1 MTEMPAETEAGDGR
15 LTGELLRSVSRSFYI
30 SIRLLPRH
38 LREPVGLAYLLARAT
53 DTVADTADVDALVR
67 SETLMDLRSLI
78 EGQAPPER
86 VREIAQ
92 SFSTLQQ
99 ASEERRLIEA
109 LPDCLHRLHRLNS
122 VDREDV
128 RAVLRKIIKG
138 QALDVARFGD
148 AKQIRA
154 LETDR
159 DLHEYTYLVAGCV
172 GEFWT
177 QLCFRHVRNFAEW
190 PENEMIE
197 LGKRYGSGLQ
207 LINIL
212 RDAHADLQVG
222 RCYFPKEELDA
233 VGVAPSEI
241 LVEPDRIDLVY
252 DKWLEEAQRGL
263 NAGIKYVHG
272 IRNRRIRGATALPA
286 LIGARTLKLLRA
298 AGPGALHHRIKVPRN
313 EVRRM
318 LASVGLALAGRAK
331 IEKMFRREF
340 D

>member
-1 MTEMPAETEAGDGR
+1 MPAATTAGGR
-15 LTGELLRSVSRSFYI
+15 LTNELLRSVSRSFYI
-30 SIRLLPRH
+30 SIRLLPRR

-53 DTVADTADVDALVR
+53 DTVADTAEVEALAR
-67 SETLMDLRSLI
+67 SESLMDLRSLI
-78 EGQAPPER
+78 EGQGPPER

-92 SFSTLQQ
+92 SFSSLQQ
-99 ASEERRLIEA
+99 AGHERRLIEA
-109 LPDCLHRLHRLNS
+109 LPDCLNRLHRLNS
-122 VDREDV
+122 ADQEDV
-128 RAVLRKIIKG
+128 RAVLQKIIKG

-148 AKQIRA
+148 AMKIRA

-190 PENEMIE
+190 PENEMLE
-197 LGKRYGSGLQ
+197 LGRHYGAGLQ

-212 RDAHADLQVG
+212 RDAHADLKAG
-222 RCYFPKEELDA
+222 RCYFPKEELDT

-241 LVEPDRIDLVY
+241 LLEPDRIDLVY
-252 DKWLEEAQRGL
+252 DKWLEEAQHGL

-298 AGPGALHHRIKVPRN
+298 AGPAALHHRIKVPRS
-313 EVRRM
+313 EVRGM
-318 LASVGLALAGRAK
+318 LASVALTLAGRDK
-331 IEKMFRREF
+331 IEQMFRREF